1 MRKQNFRNLTLYNMK
16 KRLQNLLDLN
26 IDLDQFY
33 CVDIT
38 EQCTRLQGKA
48 NWRTKA
54 EAEKLEIKLT
64 YDNKYGWI
72 EGDKDG
78 IHLCL
83 TLA

>member
-1 MRKQNFRNLTLYNMK
+1 MKQK
-16 KRLQNLLDLN
+16 LQNLLDLN

-33 CVDIT
+33 CVDIKK
-38 EQCTRLQGKA
+38 QCKRIQLKA
-48 NWRTKA
+48 NSRTKE

>member
-1 MRKQNFRNLTLYNMK
+1 MK

-38 EQCTRLQGKA
+38 ENCTRLQGKA

-64 YDNKYGWI
+64 YDNKY
-72 EGDKDG
+72 
-78 IHLCL
+78 
-83 TLA
+83 